1 MSKFYRFMSNLTL
14 SKSSTEN
21 DLKRYFNAVLELS
34 QSDNEFPV
42 NLDDVWMLVYSQ
54 KDKAVR
60 ALKND
65 FLQGVD
71 YQTLTQNGEQDFINN
86 WGGNN
91 RVTYMLTVPCM
102 EFFIARKVREVFEV
116 YRRVFHK
123 TAQMRPQLPK
133 NYADALRQLAA
144 QVEQNEKL
152 MNEVEEKR
160 TLIESQQQTIELQEN
175 ELKESAPKAKF
186 YDNVL
191 QSNRIYTSTVVAK
204 ELGLKTAEQLHVIL
218 RERNVMFHSCGQWVL
233 TAPYCGK
240 GYTRPKTHIYTKSD
254 GSQGTNTITCWTEE
268 GRMFLHT
275 MFDA

>member
-1 MSKFYRFMSNLTL
+1 MSDIMANLILT
-14 SKSSTEN
+14 KSSTED

-34 QSDNEFPV
+34 QSDNEFPI
-42 NLDDVWMLVYSQ
+42 NFDEVWMLVY
-54 KDKAVR
+54 KDKRSAIFELR
-60 ALKND
+60 DK
-65 FLQGVD
+65 FLQDVD
-71 YQTLTQNGEQDFINN
+71 YQTVRRKVQASNVAGYVYQDDYF
-86 WGGNN
+86 
-91 RVTYMLTVPCM
+91 LTVSCM
-102 EFFIARKVREVFEV
+102 EFFIARKVRPVFEI

-152 MNEVEEKR
+152 LNEVEEKR

-218 RERNVMFHSCGQWVL
+218 REKNVMFFACGQWVL

-254 GSQGTNTITCWTEE
+254 GSHGTNTITCWTEE

>member
-1 MSKFYRFMSNLTL
+1 MANLILT
-14 SKSSTEN
+14 KSSTEN

-34 QSDNEFPV
+34 QSDNEFPI
-42 NLDDVWMLVYSQ
+42 NFDEVWMLVY
-54 KDKAVR
+54 KDKHKAVEDLR
-60 ALKND
+60 D
-65 FLQGVD
+65 RFLEGID
-71 YQTLTQNGEQDFINN
+71 YQAVTQKVECQNGIGYSRRTDYF
-86 WGGNN
+86 
-91 RVTYMLTVPCM
+91 LTVSCM
-102 EFFIARKVREVFEV
+102 EFFIARKVRPVFEI

-152 MNEVEEKR
+152 LNEVEEKR

-218 RERNVMFHSCGQWVL
+218 KERNVMFFACGQWLL

-240 GYTRPKTHIYTKSD
+240 GYTKPKTHIYTKSD

>member
-1 MSKFYRFMSNLTL
+1 MLKVTRFMANLILT
-14 SKSSTEN
+14 KSSTED

-34 QSDNEFPV
+34 QSDNEFPI
-42 NLDDVWMLVYSQ
+42 NFDEVWMLVY
-54 KDKAVR
+54 KDKHKAVEDLR
-60 ALKND
+60 D
-65 FLQGVD
+65 RFLEDVD
-71 YQTLTQNGEQDFINN
+71 YQAVTQKVECQNGIGYSRRTDYF
-86 WGGNN
+86 
-91 RVTYMLTVPCM
+91 LTVSCM
-102 EFFIARKVREVFEV
+102 EFFIARKVRPVFEI

-152 MNEVEEKR
+152 LNEVEEKR

-218 RERNVMFHSCGQWVL
+218 REKNVMFFACGQWVL